1 MDCCY
6 YLEMW
11 FCCCFTDKNADSV
24 ESKGS
29 VVSKELAEPIL
40 NYWTG
45 EDSNVAYESI
55 AKSINNKT
63 VAWASSPMCET
74 TYSKEEYDRKIN
86 TKQIA
91 KNKEEHKL
99 EKQKQKEEKTSTCFK
114 TLFSKLP
121 CYKSKPN

>member
-1 MDCCY
+1 
-6 YLEMW
+6 MW
-11 FCCCFTDKNADSV
+11 FCCCFTDKNTV
-24 ESKGS
+24 SKD
-29 VVSKELAEPIL
+29 SKELAEPIL
-40 NYWTG
+40 NDWTG
-45 EDSNVAYESI
+45 EDSNVAHESI
-55 AKSINNKT
+55 AKSIHNKT

-74 TYSKEEYDRKIN
+74 TYSKEEYDRKID

-114 TLFSKLP
+114 TLCSKLP